1 MFLNSIGL
9 IALFC
14 IVIGL
19 FNLKGYQGRFSQK
32 CVANFNSSSQ
42 NSYSNWIKDESIIK
56 IMLLSLNKIVTKFCE
71 SR

>member
-19 FNLKGYQGRFSQK
+19 FNLKAYQGRFSQK
-32 CVANFNSSSQ
+32 CVAHFNISSPK
-42 NSYSNWIKDESIIK
+42 SYYDWIKDESKIK
-56 IMLLSLNKIVTKFCE
+56 M
-71 SR
+71 